1 MDIKIKK
8 KLNKSEYRNAL
19 ALYNNSA
26 AQEDIFISPPSADAP
41 ADMYILAYVGETL
54 AGYFLVDLFEPYAE
68 VRAMVDPAFRRQ
80 GIFYAMKSVLED
92 ELGDEYELLFIT
104 DNKSAAALHMIKK
117 YHLREQHAQIGME
130 RELARQFS
138 TDVTAVPAADREE
151 FLKYCNEGF
160 SDELLPEEIDEDT
173 SFPESSS
180 ARFLLFKKG
189 DAIIGSCILSVKG
202 RNALLSFFS
211 TAKNCRGLGYGHG
224 AVRAVFNYAL
234 ENGCRHIA
242 LNVSSDNKPALK
254 TYKKAGFK
262 EALRISMFCDF
273 INVD

>member
-68 VRAMVDPAFRRQ
+68 VRAMVDPAFRGQ
-80 GIFYAMKSVLED
+80 GIFYAMKSVLES
-92 ELGDEYELLFIT
+92 ELDDEYELLFIT

-117 YHLREQHAQIGME
+117 YHLREQQAQIGME

-138 TDVTAVPAADREE
+138 TDVTAIPATDREE
-151 FLKYCNEGF
+151 FLKYCTDGF
-160 SDELLPEEIDEDT
+160 SAELSIEEIEENTD
-173 SFPESSS
+173 FPASSP

-189 DAIIGSCILSVKG
+189 DEIVGSCILSVKG

-262 EALRISMFCDF
+262 ETLRISLYYGP
-273 INVD
+273 IQAT

>member
-8 KLNKSEYRNAL
+8 KLNKSEYKKLL
-19 ALYNNSA
+19 AVYADSA
-26 AQEDIFISPPSADAP
+26 AYEDVCISPPSSDAP
-41 ADMYILAYVGETL
+41 ADMYVLAYEGDAL
-54 AGYFLVDLFEPYAE
+54 SGYLLVDLFKPFAE

-80 GIFYAMKSVLED
+80 GIFYAMKSVLES

-104 DNKSAAALHMIKK
+104 DSKSAAALHIIKK

-130 RELARQFS
+130 RDLARQFS
-138 TDVTAVPAADREE
+138 TDVTAVPATDREE
-151 FLKYCNEGF
+151 FLKYCTDGF
-160 SDELLPEEIDEDT
+160 SAELSIEEIEENTD
-173 SFPESSS
+173 FPASSP

-189 DAIIGSCILSVKG
+189 DEIVGSCILSVKG

-211 TAKNCRGLGYGHG
+211 ITKNCRELGYGHG

-242 LNVSSDNKPALK
+242 LNVSSDNKAALK

-262 EALRISMFCDF
+262 ETLRISSYYGNMQ
-273 INVD
+273 IT

>member
-41 ADMYILAYVGETL
+41 ADMYILAYVGENL

-80 GIFYAMKSVLED
+80 GIFYAMKNKLED
-92 ELGDEYELLFIT
+92 ELDDEYELLFIT

-117 YHLREQHAQIGME
+117 YHLREQQAQIGME

-138 TDVTAVPAADREE
+138 TDVTAVPATDREE

-160 SDELLPEEIDEDT
+160 SDELLPEEIDECT
-173 SFPESSS
+173 SFPDSSS

-189 DAIIGSCILSVKG
+189 DAIIGSCILSIKG

-211 TAKNCRGLGYGHG
+211 ITKNCRGLGYGHG

>member
-80 GIFYAMKSVLED
+80 GIFYAMKSVLES
-92 ELGDEYELLFIT
+92 ELDDEYELLFIT

-138 TDVTAVPAADREE
+138 TDVTAVPATDREE

-160 SDELLPEEIDEDT
+160 SDELTLEEIEENTD
-173 SFPESSS
+173 FPASSS

-189 DAIIGSCILSVKG
+189 NEIVGSCILSVKG

-242 LNVSSDNKPALK
+242 LNVSSDNRAALK

>member
-41 ADMYILAYVGETL
+41 ADMYILAYVGENL
-54 AGYFLVDLFEPYAE
+54 AGYFLVDLFKPLAE

-80 GIFYAMKSVLED
+80 GIFYAMKSVLES
-92 ELGDEYELLFIT
+92 ELDDEYELLLIT

-117 YHLREQHAQIGME
+117 YHLREQQAQIGME

-138 TDVTAVPAADREE
+138 TDVTAVPATDREE
-151 FLKYCNEGF
+151 FLKYCTDGF
-160 SDELLPEEIDEDT
+160 SAELSIEEIEENTD
-173 SFPESSS
+173 FPASSP

-189 DAIIGSCILSVKG
+189 DAIIGSCILSIKG

-211 TAKNCRGLGYGHG
+211 NTKNCRGLGYGHG

>member
-8 KLNKSEYRNAL
+8 KLNKSEYQNAL

-41 ADMYILAYVGETL
+41 ADMYILAYVGENL
-54 AGYFLVDLFEPYAE
+54 AGYFLVDLFKPFAE
-68 VRAMVDPAFRRQ
+68 VRAMVDPAFRGQ
-80 GIFYAMKSVLED
+80 GIFYAMKNKLED

-104 DNKSAAALHMIKK
+104 DIKSAAALHMIKK
-117 YHLREQHAQIGME
+117 YHLREQQAQIGME

-138 TDVTAVPAADREE
+138 TDVTAVPATDREE
-151 FLKYCNEGF
+151 FLKYCTDGF
-160 SDELLPEEIDEDT
+160 SAELSIEEIEENTD
-173 SFPESSS
+173 FPASSP

-189 DAIIGSCILSVKG
+189 DEIVGSCILSVKG

-242 LNVSSDNKPALK
+242 LNVSSDNRAALK

-262 EALRISMFCDF
+262 EALRISLYYSNTQ
-273 INVD
+273 IT